1 MLLFICPK
9 EEKEMGKQE
18 LVKTIREK
26 AGIKNNEADIFIALN
41 LPKCIAMEIEDMIK
55 LRDIPEEMWFD
66 LYHLIV
72 TIVGN
77 EISREDR

>member
-1 MLLFICPK
+1 
-9 EEKEMGKQE
+9 MGKQE

-26 AGIKNNEADIFIALN
+26 AGIKNDLDKFMAIN
-41 LPKCIAMEIEDMIK
+41 LPNCIATDIDAMIN
-55 LRDIPEEMWFD
+55 LRDIPENMWYD

>member
-1 MLLFICPK
+1 
-9 EEKEMGKQE
+9 MGKQE

-26 AGIKNNEADIFIALN
+26 AGIKNNEGDFFIALN
-41 LPKCIAMEIEDMIK
+41 LPKCIATEIEDMIK
-55 LRDIPEEMWFD
+55 LHDITDEMWFD

-77 EISREDR
+77 EISREARK